1 MAGRVNNTF
10 SVEDA
15 HIMFRNFAGKET
27 RFNQAGKRNFCVE
40 LTVAEAD
47 KLEAEGWNVKR
58 REPREE
64 GDPEFCYIQVSVSF
78 DTIPPNIWLV
88 TSHNKTR
95 LNSQTVDIL
104 DYADID
110 RVDLVVRPY
119 NWEVNGK
126 HGVKAYVK
134 NMYVTIVED
143 EFDKKYAD
151 IPDGS
156 TSDSAMDSEDVP
168 F

>member
-64 GDPEFCYIQVSVSF
+64 GDPEFCYIQVSVNF

-95 LNSQTVDIL
+95 LDSQTVEIL
-104 DYADID
+104 DYADIE

-119 NWEVNGK
+119 NWEYNGK
-126 HGVKAYVK
+126 TGTRTGVKAYVK

-143 EFDKKYAD
+143 EFDERYAD
-151 IPDGS
+151 IPDS
-156 TSDSAMDSEDVP
+156 SMSSIEDAD
-168 F
+168 